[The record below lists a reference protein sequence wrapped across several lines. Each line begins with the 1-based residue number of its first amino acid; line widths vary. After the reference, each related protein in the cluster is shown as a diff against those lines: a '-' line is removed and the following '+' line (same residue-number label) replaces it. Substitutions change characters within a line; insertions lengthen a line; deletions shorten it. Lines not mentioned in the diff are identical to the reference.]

1 MPLKISISFFGNPS
15 LMKIQLH
22 NLDQASASKS
32 WPNSALKTW
41 PKFSFK
47 IIDITSASELWPKF
61 SFKIFDAFL
70 SINISNIK
78 KFWVSILKGQSH
90 ISQVFISVRTY
101 QETSMFFRGRSVNT
115 KLFLIRKL
123 TIIIGKL
130 TIITRQCLK
139 SFTFLSPFPII
150 VLILLAFPTLRRL
163 LIRSERRVPTQERR
177 LTSWSLLLLP
187 RFPGSSQVYIN
198 SFHS

>member
-1 MPLKISISFFGNPS
+1 
-15 LMKIQLH
+15 MKIQLH

-47 IIDITSASELWPKF
+47 IINITSASELWPKF
-61 SFKIFDAFL
+61 SFKILNKL
-70 SINISNIK
+70 SSTHFSFINISNIK

-90 ISQVFISVRTY
+90 ISQVFISARTY

-163 LIRSERRVPTQERR
+163 LIRVESRVPTQDRR